1 MDNGTVL
8 LIEDNADLNSA
19 NRRALQMK
27 RYSVRVAATLAEAR
41 EWLKEAEPDVIL
53 LDVMLPDGDGFGFCR
68 EIRARTQA
76 HILFLTAKAEH
87 EDIVAGLAAGGDDY
101 ITKPFH
107 AQELLA
113 RVEAAMR
120 RREIGIPLRTVAKGR
135 LELNLASDRA
145 LLDGNDLMLSP
156 MEFNV
161 LCLLAQNEGKVL
173 GLEDIYKQAWGRPS
187 NDEKN
192 TVQVTVSRLRRK
204 LAPSGYGISAVRRRG
219 YVFEATR
226 AAPSLS
232 PRNLKV

>member
-1 MDNGTVL
+1 MSSGTVL
-8 LIEDNADLNSA
+8 LVEDNPDLNSV
-19 NRRALQMK
+19 NRRALELR
-27 RYSVRVAATLAEAR
+27 RYSVHVATTLAEAR

-120 RREIGIPLRTVAKGR
+120 RREIVIPLRTVAKGR
-135 LELNLASDRA
+135 LELDLVSSRA
-145 LLDGNDLMLSP
+145 YVDGIDLMLAP
-156 MEFNV
+156 MEF
-161 LCLLAQNEGKVL
+161 
-173 GLEDIYKQAWGRPS
+173 GLHPIRQ
-187 NDEKN
+187 
-192 TVQVTVSRLRRK
+192 TT
-204 LAPSGYGISAVRRRG
+204 
-219 YVFEATR
+219 
-226 AAPSLS
+226 LS
-232 PRNLKV
+232 DHL